1 MSMWF
6 VDIIIIIIIIIIL
19 VYPMWRLPSQV
30 SVFPMTDPIYT
41 RMMTI
46 TASQITNIR
55 LLNYHKILL
64 KGIMNIKYLSDATH
78 AAV

>member
-6 VDIIIIIIIIIIL
+6 VDIIIIIIIIIL

-30 SVFPMTDPIYT
+30 SVFPMTDPIY
-41 RMMTI
+41 MMTI

-55 LLNYHKILL
+55 LLNYNKILL